1 MTPVQNFRSAFHGF
15 NREDVV
21 RYIEYTSNKHAD
33 QLNQLRGENQNL
45 LNELDTLRAAMA
57 KQAELVAQLE
67 AAQAQLTDANA
78 QLEAAKAQREA
89 DQAELADLREQ
100 AANSAKALAREEL
113 EAYRR
118 AEQAERAAKERAAQL
133 YRQATGTL
141 ADAATHIDTAA
152 GNFRQVAER
161 MNDHMLELQAA
172 VDASKNALLDASDIL
187 CAIRPQAI
195 EE

>member
-1 MTPVQNFRSAFHGF
+1 MAVHNFRGAFNGF

-21 RYIEYTSNKHAD
+21 RYIEYANTKHAD
-33 QLNQLRGENQNL
+33 QLNQLRSENQTL
-45 LNELDTLRAAMA
+45 LKELEALRAAA
-57 KQAELVAQLE
+57 GQQSELSAQLE
-67 AAQAQLTDANA
+67 EVTAQLAEVTA
-78 QLEAAKAQREA
+78 LREA
-89 DQAELADLREQ
+89 DQAELEQLRAQ
-100 AANSAKALAREEL
+100 AANSAQALAKEEL

-118 AEQAERAAKERAAQL
+118 AEKTERAAKERAAQL

-187 CAIRPQAI
+187 CAIRPQAT

>member
-1 MTPVQNFRSAFHGF
+1 MAVHNFRGAFHGF

-67 AAQAQLTDANA
+67 AAQAQLADANA

>member
-1 MTPVQNFRSAFHGF
+1 MASIQNFRGAFHGF
-15 NREDVV
+15 NRGDVV
-21 RYIEYTSNKHAD
+21 RYIEYMNTRHSD
-33 QLNQLRGENQNL
+33 LVNQLRSENQTLIKELEDLRGTVSQADDNL
-45 LNELDTLRAAMA
+45 A
-57 KQAELVAQLE
+57 AQLE
-67 AAQAQLTDANA
+67 EMT
-78 QLEAAKAQREA
+78 AQRDA
-89 DQAELADLREQ
+89 ALAELEQLRAQ
-100 AANSAKALAREEL
+100 AANPAVSLAKEEL

-172 VDASKNALLDASDIL
+172 VDASKNALMDASDIL
-187 CAIRPQAI
+187 CAIRPQNT

>member
-1 MTPVQNFRSAFHGF
+1 MSSVNNFRGAFHGF

-21 RYIEYTSNKHAD
+21 RYIEYTNTKHAD
-33 QLNQLRGENQNL
+33 QINQLRSENQSMLKELEALRNTVSESGNL
-45 LNELDTLRAAMA
+45 A
-57 KQAELVAQLE
+57 AQLE
-67 AAQAQLTDANA
+67 ELNA
-78 QLEAAKAQREA
+78 QLEELNAQRE
-89 DQAELADLREQ
+89 ELISQRDAALQEAAQLRAQ
-100 AANSAKALAREEL
+100 SANPSQNLLKEEL

-118 AEQAERAAKERAAQL
+118 AEQAERTAKERAAQL

-141 ADAATHIDTAA
+141 ADAATHIDSAA

-161 MNDHMLELQAA
+161 MNEHMLELQAA

-187 CAIRPQAI
+187 CAIRPQNI

>member
-1 MTPVQNFRSAFHGF
+1 MTPIHNFRGAFHGF

-21 RYIEYTSNKHAD
+21 RYIEYTNTKHAD
-33 QLNQLRGENQNL
+33 QLHQLRSENQAL
-45 LNELDTLRAAMA
+45 LKELEALRAAA
-57 KQAELVAQLE
+57 GQQSELSAQLE
-67 AAQAQLTDANA
+67 EVTAQRDAAQ
-78 QLEAAKAQREA
+78 E
-89 DQAELADLREQ
+89 ELAQLREQ
-100 AANSAKALAREEL
+100 AVAPAQALAKEEL

-118 AEQAERAAKERAAQL
+118 AEKAERAAKERAAQL

-161 MNDHMLELQAA
+161 MSDHMLELQAA

-187 CAIRPQAI
+187 CAIRPQST

>member
-1 MTPVQNFRSAFHGF
+1 MAVHNFRGAFNGF

-21 RYIEYTSNKHAD
+21 RYIEYTNTKHAD
-33 QLNQLRGENQNL
+33 QLNQLRSENQAL
-45 LNELDTLRAAMA
+45 LKELEALRAASGE
-57 KQAELVAQLE
+57 QSDLSNQLAELTAL
-67 AAQAQLTDANA
+67 
-78 QLEAAKAQREA
+78 REA
-89 DQAELADLREQ
+89 DQLELEQLRAQ
-100 AANSAKALAREEL
+100 AANSAQALAKEEL

-161 MNDHMLELQAA
+161 MSDHMLELQAA

-187 CAIRPQAI
+187 CAIRPQTT

>member
-1 MTPVQNFRSAFHGF
+1 MAAHNFRGAFHGF

-21 RYIEYTSNKHAD
+21 RYIEYTNNKHTD
-33 QLNQLRGENQNL
+33 QLNQLRNENQAL
-45 LNELDTLRAAMA
+45 LNELETLRAAVG
-57 KQAELVAQLE
+57 KQAELVAQLD
-67 AAQAQLTDANA
+67 AAKA
-78 QLEAAKAQREA
+78 QLEAVNAQREA
-89 DQAELADLREQ
+89 DQAELAELREQ
-100 AANSAKALAREEL
+100 AANSAQALAKEEL

-118 AEQAERAAKERAAQL
+118 AEMAERAAKERAAQL

-161 MNDHMLELQAA
+161 MSDHMLELQAA

-187 CAIRPQAI
+187 CAIRPQNS

>member
-1 MTPVQNFRSAFHGF
+1 MAVHNFRGAFHGF

-67 AAQAQLTDANA
+67 AAQAQLADANA

-89 DQAELADLREQ
+89 DQVELEQLREQ
-100 AANSAKALAREEL
+100 AAGAAQALAKEEL

-118 AEQAERAAKERAAQL
+118 AEKAERAAKERAAQL

-172 VDASKNALLDASDIL
+172 VDASKNALLDASDLL
-187 CAIRPQAI
+187 CAIRPQAT

>member
-1 MTPVQNFRSAFHGF
+1 MAVHNFRGAFHGF

-21 RYIEYTSNKHAD
+21 RYIEYTNTKHAD
-33 QLNQLRGENQNL
+33 QLNQLRSENQTL
-45 LNELDTLRAAMA
+45 LKELEAMRADTA
-57 KQAELVAQLE
+57 KQSDLAAQLE
-67 AAQAQLTDANA
+67 AVTA
-78 QLEAAKAQREA
+78 QLEAVKAQREA
-89 DQAELADLREQ
+89 DQAELAELREQ
-100 AANSAKALAREEL
+100 AANSAQALAKEEL

-161 MNDHMLELQAA
+161 MSEHMLELQAA

-187 CAIRPQAI
+187 CAIRPQGT

>member
-1 MTPVQNFRSAFHGF
+1 MAAHNFRGAFHGF

-21 RYIEYTSNKHAD
+21 RYIEYTNNKHTD
-33 QLNQLRGENQNL
+33 QLNQLRNENQAL
-45 LNELDTLRAAMA
+45 LNELETLRAAVG
-57 KQAELVAQLE
+57 KQAELVAQLD
-67 AAQAQLTDANA
+67 AAKA
-78 QLEAAKAQREA
+78 QLEAVNAQREA
-89 DQAELADLREQ
+89 DQAELAQLREQ
-100 AANSAKALAREEL
+100 AAGAAQALAKEEL

-118 AEQAERAAKERAAQL
+118 AEMAERAAKERAAQL

-161 MNDHMLELQAA
+161 MSDHMLELQAA

>member
-1 MTPVQNFRSAFHGF
+1 MAVRNFRGAFNGF

-21 RYIEYTSNKHAD
+21 RYIEYTNTKHND
-33 QLNQLRGENQNL
+33 QLNQLRSENQAL
-45 LNELDTLRAAMA
+45 LKELETLRAAVA
-57 KQAELVAQLE
+57 EQGNLSAQLAEL
-67 AAQAQLTDANA
+67 T
-78 QLEAAKAQREA
+78 AQREA
-89 DQAELADLREQ
+89 DQAELQQLRAQ
-100 AANSAKALAREEL
+100 AADSAQALAKEEL

-118 AEQAERAAKERAAQL
+118 AEKTERAARERAAQL

-152 GNFRQVAER
+152 GNFRDVAER

-187 CAIRPQAI
+187 CAIRPQAT

>member
-1 MTPVQNFRSAFHGF
+1 MTPVHNFRGAFHGF

-21 RYIEYTSNKHAD
+21 RYIEYTNTKHTD
-33 QLNQLRGENQNL
+33 QLNQLRNENQAL
-45 LNELDTLRAAMA
+45 LKELEQLRAAATLADEAMV
-57 KQAELVAQLE
+57 AEI
-67 AAQAQLTDANA
+67 T
-78 QLEAAKAQREA
+78 AQRDAALE
-89 DQAELADLREQ
+89 ELEQLRTQ
-100 AANSAKALAREEL
+100 VAANSAQELAKEEL

-118 AEQAERAAKERAAQL
+118 AEQTERAAKERAAQL

-161 MNDHMLELQAA
+161 MSDHMLELQAA

-187 CAIRPQAI
+187 CAIRPQTT

>member
-1 MTPVQNFRSAFHGF
+1 MAVHNFRGAFHGF

-33 QLNQLRGENQNL
+33 QLNQLRVENQNL

-57 KQAELVAQLE
+57 KQTEMAAQLE
-67 AAQAQLTDANA
+67 AAQAQLADANA
-78 QLEAAKAQREA
+78 LLEAAKAQQEA

-100 AANSAKALAREEL
+100 AANSAKALAKEEL

-187 CAIRPQAI
+187 CAIRPQAM

>member
-1 MTPVQNFRSAFHGF
+1 MAVHNFRGAFNGF

-21 RYIEYTSNKHAD
+21 RYIEYTNTKHNE
-33 QLNQLRGENQNL
+33 QLNQLRCENQVL
-45 LNELDTLRAAMA
+45 LKELEALRAAA
-57 KQAELVAQLE
+57 QQQSDLSNQLAELTAL
-67 AAQAQLTDANA
+67 
-78 QLEAAKAQREA
+78 REA
-89 DQAELADLREQ
+89 DQAELQQLRAQ
-100 AANSAKALAREEL
+100 AADSAQALAKEEL

-118 AEQAERAAKERAAQL
+118 AEKAERSAKERAAQL

-152 GNFRQVAER
+152 GNFREVAER

-187 CAIRPQAI
+187 CAIRPQAM

>member
-1 MTPVQNFRSAFHGF
+1 MTPVHNFRGAFHGF

-21 RYIEYTSNKHAD
+21 RYIEYTNTKHAD
-33 QLNQLRGENQNL
+33 LVNQLRSENQTL
-45 LNELDTLRAAMA
+45 LKELEDMRNTVSEDNSLA
-57 KQAELVAQLE
+57 AQLE
-67 AAQAQLTDANA
+67 EMT
-78 QLEAAKAQREA
+78 AQRDA
-89 DQAELADLREQ
+89 ALQELEQLRTQ
-100 AANSAKALAREEL
+100 AASPAQNLAKEEL

-118 AEQAERAAKERAAQL
+118 AEQAERTAKERAAQL

-161 MNDHMLELQAA
+161 MSDHMLELQAA

-187 CAIRPQAI
+187 CAIRPQNI

>member
-1 MTPVQNFRSAFHGF
+1 MAQAHNFRGAFNGF

-21 RYIEYTSNKHAD
+21 RYIEYMNTRHTS
-33 QLNQLRGENQNL
+33 QLNQLRSENQAL
-45 LNELDTLRAAMA
+45 LKELEGLRAAA
-57 KQAELVAQLE
+57 AQQNELSAQLE
-67 AAQAQLTDANA
+67 EVTAQRDAAEEALAKIREEAVAPAQAL
-78 QLEAAKAQREA
+78 AK
-89 DQAELADLREQ
+89 
-100 AANSAKALAREEL
+100 EEL

-141 ADAATHIDTAA
+141 AEAATHIDTAA

-161 MNDHMLELQAA
+161 MSDHMLELQTA
-172 VDASKNALLDASDIL
+172 VDASKSALMDASDLL
-187 CAIRPQAI
+187 CAIRPQGT